1 MIPFFKPHYDKS
13 MAAEID
19 KVLQSG
25 WLTTGPQTK
34 KFEQQITEYCGNR
47 KTICVNAA
55 TNGLEIMLRW
65 FGIGPG
71 DEVIIPAYTY
81 CATANV
87 VVHCGA
93 TLVIVDVSDDF
104 NISIEEIEKHV
115 TPHTKAIIPVDF
127 SGLPCDYDAV
137 NDLVRRKEIR
147 SQFTASTEEQ
157 KMLGRI
163 LVLADAAHSVG
174 AVYKNKRTGSLT
186 DVSVFSFHAA
196 KNLTT
201 GEGGAIC
208 LNLPEP
214 FDNEKV
220 YKALCIKV
228 LHGQSKDALSKTK
241 EGSWRYD
248 VNEAGYKCNMTD
260 LQAVIGIIELEKYES
275 DTLPARKQIFEKYD
289 RAFGEF
295 DWAELPVSKDS
306 DRISSFHIYP
316 LRIRGISEDQRDN
329 IIQRI
334 TEDGVG
340 VNVHFMPIPMLSFY
354 KEQGHDIGSTPR
366 AYDNYSREITLPVYV
381 DLSEDDQST
390 VIQVVTSSVERIIG

>member
-1 MIPFFKPHYDKS
+1 MIPFYKLQYDKS
-13 MAAEID
+13 IAAEID

-34 KFEQQITEYCGNR
+34 KFEQQITAYCGNE
-47 KTICVNAA
+47 KTLCVSAA

-65 FGIGPG
+65 FGVGPG

-93 TLVIVDVSDDF
+93 TLVIVDVGDDF
-104 NISIEEIEKHV
+104 NISVDEIERHI
-115 TPHTKAIIPVDF
+115 TPNTKVIMPVDF
-127 SGLPCDYDAV
+127 SGLPCDYDAI
-137 NDLVRRKEIR
+137 NSLVSRDGIS
-147 SQFTASTEEQ
+147 SQFEPATDEQ
-157 KMLGRI
+157 KALGRI

-174 AVYKNKRTGSLT
+174 GIYKSKRTGSLT

-214 FDNEKV
+214 FVNEDV

-228 LHGQSKDALSKTK
+228 LHGQSKDALAKDK
-241 EGSWRYD
+241 AGSWRYD

-260 LQAVIGIIELEKYES
+260 LQAIIGMIELDKYEVS
-275 DTLPARKQIFEKYD
+275 TLPARKQIFKQYD
-289 RAFGEF
+289 NAFSAC
-295 DWAELPVSKDS
+295 DWAELP
-306 DRISSFHIYP
+306 ISSDSERNSSYHIYP
-316 LRIRGISEDQRDN
+316 LRIKGVSEEQRDS
-329 IIQRI
+329 IIQQI
-334 TEDGVG
+334 TDDGVG

-354 KEQGHDIGSTPR
+354 KDQGFDISTTPR
-366 AYDNYSREITLPVYV
+366 TYDNYSREITLPVYV
-381 DLSEDDQST
+381 DLSEEDQAT
-390 VIQVVTSSVERIIG
+390 VIETVIKSVAAVLS